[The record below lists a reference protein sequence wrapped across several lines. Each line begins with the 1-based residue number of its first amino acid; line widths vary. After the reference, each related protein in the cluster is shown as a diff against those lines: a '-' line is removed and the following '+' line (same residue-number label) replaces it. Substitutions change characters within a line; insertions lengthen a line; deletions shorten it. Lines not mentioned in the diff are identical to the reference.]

1 MAAATSFASD
11 YHWISTGSRRNSI
24 ESVLSI
30 QGRETDIVRDT
41 SDTDG
46 FEEES
51 GAEFE
56 PVTEPEDDDGPVKD
70 ESSGESDNIIKTRVI
85 SVCVRDD
92 GDLVLADS
100 EETSSG
106 SDAELALPDYWR
118 CAQCGAQNNT
128 PLYRYCQSCFK
139 GCLDLQLLVTTTGG
153 ARSAARRITPRCTGT
168 ARAASR
174 STVASDDYWRCAQC
188 GAQNNTPLYRYCQ
201 SCFKRCNLTYTLYG
215 SDRRL
220 KEKQRSLRLAIV
232 LDRRYIQILQE
243 LLQGEYVMCQGCL
256 ELQLLVTTTGGARS
270 AALRITPRSIV
281 TARAASSSGSD
292 AELALPDYWR
302 CAQCGAQNNT
312 PLYRYCQSCFKVRKN
327 FFPPRPKRKHSGKQS
342 RDVTDAGA
350 LVHTLSQTDSGVGT
364 DATSQELTSSQ
375 DSRPHPSHPYR
386 LDLKRRAESDS
397 DSDQTDIERT
407 VKRKRSRKD
416 VAPLVK
422 TVSDPALTIDNFV
435 VDSKESATD
444 NLCII
449 CFSEPKSGVFVHG
462 RIAHICCCYKCAVK
476 VWSKAKR
483 CPICNCKV
491 SNVLKAVVM

>member
-100 EETSSG
+100 EET
-106 SDAELALPDYWR
+106 
-118 CAQCGAQNNT
+118 
-128 PLYRYCQSCFK
+128 
-139 GCLDLQLLVTTTGG
+139 
-153 ARSAARRITPRCTGT
+153 
-168 ARAASR
+168 
-174 STVASDDYWRCAQC
+174 
-188 GAQNNTPLYRYCQ
+188 
-201 SCFKRCNLTYTLYG
+201 
-215 SDRRL
+215 
-220 KEKQRSLRLAIV
+220 
-232 LDRRYIQILQE
+232 
-243 LLQGEYVMCQGCL
+243 
-256 ELQLLVTTTGGARS
+256 
-270 AALRITPRSIV
+270 
-281 TARAASSSGSD
+281 SSGSD